1 MNRQEIPVTHAV
13 RLLRDKN
20 IAFKPHFYTYE
31 DRGGTKLS
39 SEALGV
45 SEHAVIKTIVLETN
59 DKKPLIVLMHG
70 DCEISTKNLA
80 RFLGVKAVTP
90 ADPATATR
98 YTGYLV
104 GGTSPFGT
112 LRNLPVYAEASI
124 FSLGSIYIN
133 GGKRGFLVEINP
145 TDIRKAVEL
154 TEVNVAIQNEYP
166 EHQSLIHNQKS
177 N

>member
-1 MNRQEIPVTHAV
+1 MNRHDIPVTQAV
-13 RLLRDKN
+13 RVLREKKIDF
-20 IAFKPHFYTYE
+20 IPHFYTYE

-59 DKKPLIVLMHG
+59 DRKPLIVLMHG
-70 DCEISTKNLA
+70 NCEISTKNLA
-80 RFLGVKAVTP
+80 RFLGVKAVAP
-90 ADPATATR
+90 VDPATANKH
-98 YTGYLV
+98 TGYLV

-112 LRNLPVYAEASI
+112 LKKLPVYAESSI
-124 FSLGSIYIN
+124 FSLEKIYIN

-145 TDIRKAVEL
+145 ADIRKALEL
-154 TEVNVAIQNEYP
+154 TEVNVAIQNESFGK
-166 EHQSLIHNQKS
+166 QFLATNQNS